1 MQIPDCLNK
10 TGGSQ
15 FEIFISY
22 FIVLTIDYLVA
33 IFKRHLI
40 YSISYAD
47 VNYID
52 AAIDRILY
60 DSNLRLQEKRHCQK
74 MRYIGMLCCAYFL
87 FFSCL
92 ICEGLWAQSPVYK
105 NYTVNDGLPSQVVYC
120 ALQDH
125 QGYMWFGTDAG

>member
-1 MQIPDCLNK
+1 MEVNSKYLFLI
-10 TGGSQ
+10 
-15 FEIFISY
+15 

-74 MRYIGMLCCAYFL
+74 MRAI
-87 FFSCL
+87 
-92 ICEGLWAQSPVYK
+92 
-105 NYTVNDGLPSQVVYC
+105 
-120 ALQDH
+120 
-125 QGYMWFGTDAG
+125 